1 MAVEVGSLVAR
12 SVVEHVVCRN
22 KVAEPS
28 PKVIEPS
35 VGRDGDVDIFG
46 PEVTPPACEFYAA
59 LAGKAQRCTRKV
71 LWIADTGSGNHLSS
85 PSQLESSTMSAM
97 KACSDDIRLA
107 TANGQVSPEGEL
119 DVHLPELGLD
129 ARLLVLK
136 SCPRV
141 LSVGRLVED
150 HGLEF
155 HWATGRQAERFSRAQ
170 GGSLSSAR

>member
-1 MAVEVGSLVAR
+1 
-12 SVVEHVVCRN
+12 
-22 KVAEPS
+22 
-28 PKVIEPS
+28 
-35 VGRDGDVDIFG
+35 
-46 PEVTPPACEFYAA
+46 VTPPACEFYAA

-97 KACSDDIRLA
+97 KACSDDMRLA

-141 LSVGRLVED
+141 LSVGQLVED

-155 HWATGRQAERFSRAQ
+155 HWTQSIFPELKGAVFRVRSEELCSNDRIAGLRWTRKQ
-170 GGSLSSAR
+170 SARSGDAGRGGCTYGACLLGKVRPMMRIRIPK

>member
-1 MAVEVGSLVAR
+1 MAVEVGTLVAR
-12 SVVEHVVCRN
+12 SVVEPVVGRN
-22 KVAEPS
+22 KVIEPS
-28 PKVIEPS
+28 PKIIEPS
-35 VGRDGDVDIFG
+35 VGRDGDVNIFG
-46 PEVTPPACEFYAA
+46 HEVTPPACEFYAA

-141 LSVGRLVED
+141 LFVGRLVED
-150 HGLEF
+150 RGLEF
-155 HWATGRQAERFSRAQ
+155 H
-170 GGSLSSAR
+170 